1 MFTWI
6 VATLGGLIIA
16 GACIIYWDDIKDW
29 ALNKFNQIRNK
40 VTKAFANLTY
50 KAGRLYEKIFGLS
63 PNGKPVVVGGDSG
76 DIQELTLEE
85 LYKAYIN
92 GELTR
97 EQYEALKKG
106 MATQVAEMED

>member
-6 VATLGGLIIA
+6 AATLGGLILA

-29 ALNKFNQIRNK
+29 ALNKFNQIRNR

-63 PNGKPVVVGGDSG
+63 NGKPVVVGGDPG
-76 DIQELTLEE
+76 DIQVLTSEE
-85 LYKAYIN
+85 LYEAYIN
-92 GELTR
+92 GELTYD
-97 EQYEALKKG
+97 QYKALKEG

>member
-6 VATLGGLIIA
+6 AVTLGGLILA
-16 GACIIYWDDIKDW
+16 GTCIIYWNDIKNW
-29 ALNKFNQIRNK
+29 ALKKFDQIRNR

-63 PNGKPVVVGGDSG
+63 NGRPVVVVDNEG
-76 DIQELTLEE
+76 IQELTLEE
-85 LYKAYIN
+85 LYEAYIN
-92 GELTR
+92 GELTYD
-97 EQYEALKKG
+97 QYEALKKG